1 MIDGRGE
8 MIVHPPNT
16 GHLSSPRY
24 VHIVRCAMVG
34 KWKADYIARYPNL
47 PCEVRR
53 FWSRGTT

>member
-34 KWKADYIARYPNL
+34 KW
-47 PCEVRR
+47 
-53 FWSRGTT
+53 